1 MREAVSAV
9 LVHDDQLFVVR
20 RQPHLLAFPGFI
32 AFPGGK
38 VDSGDSGQ
46 AFEHPLLRDFPAYQV
61 RALCREL
68 LEELGFNLEAALEQG
83 QIRSIS
89 LLGTAI
95 TPRFAAVRFSVPHYK
110 IELHQKPDIRPDSE
124 EIAWA
129 DWVAGAELWRRF
141 LDGEAL
147 MVVPTQCI
155 VRTLAEDISAQRVN
169 PFNIV
174 YDHERELP
182 YLELIKGVGLIPVPS
197 LTLPPATSTNALRV
211 GDGGSPVCLIDPSPK
226 DRESYEKLLITLER
240 FPIDRILITHHH
252 RDHHQQAP
260 DIARQLDI
268 PILCSACTDQRLK
281 ASFGADYLEG
291 VSVELIREGDAITQ
305 WQGRVV
311 RAYFLPGHDDG
322 MMGLAPEGNAWFMV
336 SDLVQTQGSV
346 VIPEPEGEMRAY
358 LNSLQRVI
366 SMKPRVIIPAHGLP
380 AGETWLLEQVFEHRM
395 ERERQIQFLHQAG
408 SSIDEMVA
416 SIYVGLDRKLLPLAQ
431 QNVRQHLR
439 KLGLYTE

>member
-9 LVHDDQLFVVR
+9 LVHDDRLFVVR
-20 RQPHLLAFPGFI
+20 RQPNLLAFPGYI

-38 VDSGDSGQ
+38 VDKEDSGYS
-46 AFEHPLLRDFPAYQV
+46 FDHPLLSDFPAYQV

-68 LEELGFNLEAALEQG
+68 LEEIGFDLELALARGEV
-83 QIRSIS
+83 RSIAM
-89 LLGTAI
+89 LGTAI
-95 TPRFAAVRFSVPHYK
+95 TPKFAAVRFSVPHYK
-110 IELHQKPDIRPDSE
+110 IELQQKPEISLDSE

-129 DWVAGAELWRRF
+129 DWLESGELWQQF
-141 LDGEAL
+141 QCGEML

-155 VRTLAEDISAQRVN
+155 VRTLAADSSAQRVD

-197 LTLPPATSTNALRV
+197 LTLPPATSTNALRI
-211 GDGGSPVCLIDPSPK
+211 GDSGHPVCLIDPSPR
-226 DRESYEKLLITLER
+226 DGESYARLLQTLDR
-240 FPIDRILITHHH
+240 YPIDKILITHHH

-260 DIARQLDI
+260 DIARQLNI
-268 PILCSACTDQRLK
+268 PILCSARTEQRLK
-281 ASFGADYLEG
+281 EAFGPDYLEG
-291 VSVELIREGDAITQ
+291 LSIELIQDGDAVTR
-305 WQGRVV
+305 WQGSLV
-311 RAYFLPGHDDG
+311 RAHHLPGHDDG
-322 MMGLAPEGNAWFMV
+322 MLGLAPDNLAWFMV

-346 VIPEPEGEMRAY
+346 VIPEPEGEMQAY

-366 SMKPRVIIPAHGLP
+366 SLNPKVIIPAHGLP

-395 ERERQIQFLHQAG
+395 ARERQIEALRLKG
-408 SSIDEMVA
+408 KSIDEMVA
-416 SIYVGLDRKLLPLAQ
+416 SIYIGLDQKLLPLAQ

-439 KLGLYTE
+439 KLGFYQE